1 MGNPMIFY
9 KKIFGGSYLQWITL
23 LSILLVSNCL
33 HAEMAHGVGEY
44 FYGPDTSESKACELA
59 QEKAKSV
66 PLISVMGESVSREEQ
81 LFCKEETSGKKSN
94 YECEYNSV
102 KWSLIDGDFK
112 SPINVKRELD
122 SKTGFKSCKVSLDVE
137 VIVPLRKSDPNF
149 DVKAKIF
156 DIKCGGKCDVKEKNF
171 DLKAK
176 TNQTVF
182 RVGDDLLLEV
192 QSTMP
197 AYFAVFNWL
206 PHENNQ
212 VNFVP
217 ITPYS
222 EYTVIDSYDSYVL
235 KKDAGGKFIFNEIFS
250 ATWSKAYKGDK
261 KFYYE
266 WIIVAVTKKSYKWLS
281 SYDLDDFK
289 TKIWQIPNDERRIV
303 RRGYLLSK

>member
-1 MGNPMIFY
+1 M
-9 KKIFGGSYLQWITL
+9 QWITL

-66 PLISVMGESVSREEQ
+66 ALISVMGESVSREEQ

-102 KWSLIDGDFK
+102 KWSLIEGDLK

-137 VIVPLRKSDPNF
+137 IIVPQRKPDPNF
-149 DVKAKIF
+149 DV
-156 DIKCGGKCDVKEKNF
+156 
-171 DLKAK
+171 KAK

-182 RVGDDLLLEV
+182 RVGDDLNLEV
-192 QSTMP
+192 ESTMP

-206 PHENNQ
+206 PYENNQ
-212 VNFVP
+212 VIFVP
-217 ITPYS
+217 LTNSS
-222 EYTVIDSYDSYVL
+222 EVFDSYVL
-235 KKDAGGKFIFNEIFS
+235 KMDVNGKFQFKQSFS

-261 KFYYE
+261 KFYDE
-266 WIIVAVTKKSYKWLS
+266 WVVVVVTKKPHKWLS
-281 SYDLDDFK
+281 SYDLDQFK
-289 TKIWQIPNDERRIV
+289 TKLREIPNDERRIKSL
-303 RRGYLLSK
+303 GYQLSK